1 MPARHVTN
9 CRDFADSR
17 EHRFDAVPAHVRT
30 KICHCIHDW
39 NDIVALYL
47 MTAAIQGA
55 ACALSRVPY
64 HNRQIRG
71 VGVPHLNT

>member
-1 MPARHVTN
+1 
-9 CRDFADSR
+9 
-17 EHRFDAVPAHVRT
+17 VPVRVRT
-30 KICHCIHDW
+30 IICHCIHDW
-39 NDIVALYL
+39 NDIVAVIASAASCRKKIGFVNNDLSLERL

-71 VGVPHLNT
+71 VGVLHLDT